1 MIDEIV
7 VRERD
12 NNKEAT
18 INEET
23 CMKASVRVKR
33 TNTEGERVLYPAPS

>member
-7 VRERD
+7 VRGRD

-18 INEET
+18 INERNMYEGKRES
-23 CMKASVRVKR
+23 KAYQYGR
-33 TNTEGERVLYPAPS
+33 

>member
-18 INEET
+18 INEGNMYEGKRES
-23 CMKASVRVKR
+23 KAYRYGR
-33 TNTEGERVLYPAPS
+33 